1 MQDPAIRGAG
11 RQGGGAGVRGVILRS
26 LLWLLLGGWIGSWAC
41 FGLVVAP
48 IAFERLPSTEVAG
61 HLIGP
66 VLSAL
71 HLYGAVAGGG
81 LTLLAGLMGRGRLR
95 VGLPLLMAAA
105 CVYTQFG
112 VSPEIAEIRD
122 RVFGPEGSEALAARW
137 AELHRRSVAIYLA
150 VSAGT
155 LWLLAL
161 HALSDTRDAS

>member
-1 MQDPAIRGAG
+1 MLDPAVRGPD
-11 RQGGGAGVRGVILRS
+11 RSSGGAVGVALRS

-48 IAFERLPSTEVAG
+48 IAFQRLPSTEVAG

-71 HLYGAVAGGG
+71 HGYGAVAGNA
-81 LTLLAGLMGRGRLR
+81 LALLAWRMDRGRLR
-95 VGLPLLMAAA
+95 VALPLLMAAA

-122 RVFGPEGSEALAARW
+122 RVFGPEGTEALAARW
-137 AELHRRSVAIYLA
+137 TELHRRSVAIFLS
-150 VSAGT
+150 VSAAS
-155 LWLLAL
+155 LWLLVL
-161 HALSDTRDAS
+161 HARSDARGAG